1 MTKFNPDIQHRR
13 YVRLKGFDYSKAGAY
28 FVTVCAWQRGCLFG
42 EIVDGEMRMNEYGNI
57 VKACWDDIK
66 NRYQQVESDVFVI
79 MPNHLHGII
88 TITDNVGA
96 GSPRPETNNPM
107 ETAPQENGRETLP
120 LQKHT
125 LGQIMGYFK
134 YQSTKR
140 INEIRD
146 NPGCP
151 VWQRNFYEHVIRNE
165 EELNGVRQYII
176 DNPLKWE
183 LDEENP
189 VNAKKPLQKDLK

>member
-1 MTKFNPDIQHRR
+1 M
-13 YVRLKGFDYSKAGAY
+13 RLNG
-28 FVTVCAWQRGCLFG
+28 
-42 EIVDGEMRMNEYGNI
+42 YGR
-57 VKACWDDIK
+57 VARACWDDI
-66 NRYQQVESDVFVI
+66 QVHYPHIELDIFVA

-96 GSPRPETNNPM
+96 GSPRPETDKPM
-107 ETAPQENGRETLP
+107 EPVPQEKGRGTLP

-146 NPGCP
+146 NLGCP
-151 VWQRNFYEHVIRNE
+151 VWQRNYYEHIIRNE
-165 EELNGVRQYII
+165 DELTRARQYII
-176 DNPLKWE
+176 NNPLKWE

-189 VNAKKPLQKDLK
+189 ANANGRV